1 MTVIKIDNKII
12 VIAIIGALLIAVAG
26 LVIYNSNNPANETN
40 TAHVTVTDMEG
51 RTVTLKAPVERIV
64 LMESSKTME
73 LAAIDGDGI
82 VDKIVGWDSDFRVN
96 AGDGYTEFVKNYPKL
111 ADIPDVG
118 SLDDNTLSIEKI
130 IALKPDVVIMHDWEY
145 MWDGDA
151 TKDAVAKLDAAGI
164 PVVFVDFYMEPM
176 KNSTKSTLLLGKI
189 LGKDQRAQD
198 IVNFY
203 NEHVDVVYS
212 RLANITGEKPTVYY
226 EPGYRGPSEYGSTE
240 GNVGWGAII
249 IIAGGDNIAEPL
261 MGTGSK
267 PISPEYL
274 INSSPDIIILTGRNW
289 SIPGSIRMGYT
300 STTDDTKR
308 TMEGYLNRSG
318 WDTIN
323 AVNDHRVYA
332 IYNGYCFSIYNFV
345 ALEAFAKWF
354 YPEEFTDIDPNA
366 TIVEYHEK
374 FMPINYSGTFMYSY
388 YG

>member
-1 MTVIKIDNKII
+1 MVKIDYKII
-12 VIAIIGALLIAVAG
+12 AVVIIGLLIIAVAG
-26 LVIYNSNNPANETN
+26 FIVYNSNKPDAGTEQSQI
-40 TAHVTVTDMEG
+40 TVTDMEG
-51 RTVTLKAPVERIV
+51 RSVTLNYPVERVV

-73 LAAIDGDGI
+73 FASVYGDGF
-82 VDKIVGWDSDFRVN
+82 DNKIVGWDSDFRVN

-176 KNSTKSTLLLGKI
+176 KNSTKSMLLLGKI

-212 RLANITGEKPTVYY
+212 RLANITGEKPTVYI
-226 EPGYRGPSEYGSTE
+226 ECASKGPADYGISY
-240 GNVGWGAII
+240 GDVAWGAIVKV
-249 IIAGGDNIAEPL
+249 AGGDNVAEPVL
-261 MGTGSK
+261 INKSK
-267 PISPEYL
+267 ALSPEYL
-274 INSSPDIIILTGRNW
+274 VNQSPDIIILTGRNW
-289 SIPGSIRMGYT
+289 STAGSLRLGYT
-300 STTDDTKR
+300 ATPDNVKSIMTPFVQR
-308 TMEGYLNRSG
+308 PG

-323 AVNDHRVYA
+323 AVEDHKVYG
-332 IYNGYCFSIYNFV
+332 IYHGYCFSIYNFA
-345 ALEAFAKWF
+345 ALQAFAKWF
-354 YPEEFTDIDPNA
+354 YPDQFKDIDPNE
-366 TIVEYHEK
+366 TVKEFHEK
-374 FMPINYSGTFMYSY
+374 FMPIGYTGTFLYSY
-388 YG
+388 Y